1 MREATYKVVLAAV
14 SAVIRIHALMK
25 LASARWPEIEEFFAA
40 MTKAELDF
48 LVELSDSEILYRLPV
63 EEGSQLKRGSC

>member
-1 MREATYKVVLAAV
+1 
-14 SAVIRIHALMK
+14 MK